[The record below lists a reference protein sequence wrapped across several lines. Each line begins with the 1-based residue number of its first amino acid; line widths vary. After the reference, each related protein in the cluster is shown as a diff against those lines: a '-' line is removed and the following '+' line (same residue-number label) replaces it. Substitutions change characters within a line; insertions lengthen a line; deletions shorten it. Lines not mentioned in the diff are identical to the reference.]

1 MAPAAAAAP
10 LPRLSRIRSALK
22 TMAERLGPRMG
33 IGLLAAAIVMV
44 LFAVLASEVL
54 EGETQ
59 HFDDAVRLTVYG
71 VASPHATSVLY
82 AVTQLGSPLLLIPGT
97 LVCSLLFLHLRRIR
111 GAILL
116 TLTMVGVTLLNW
128 ILKAVFQR
136 PRPLPFFG
144 LTTPTSYSFPSGH
157 ALAAFCFYGALAAL
171 VTARL
176 RSPLLRALV
185 WAGAAVVIVAV
196 GFSRLYLGMH
206 YPSDIVAGYAT
217 GFVWVLTVASADRM
231 FRRADQRGAKTA
243 VAEPPPGGPA

>member
-1 MAPAAAAAP
+1 MAPAAAAPP
-10 LPRLSRIRSALK
+10 LPRLSRIRSAFK

-59 HFDDAVRLTVYG
+59 HFDDAVRMTVHG
-71 VASPHATSVLY
+71 VASPRATTLLHAI
-82 AVTQLGSPLLLIPGT
+82 TQLGSPLFLLPMT
-97 LVCSLLFLHLRRIR
+97 LVASLIFLRRRRIR

-116 TLTMVGVTLLNW
+116 TATMVGVSLLNW
-128 ILKAVFQR
+128 ILKSVFQR

-144 LTTPTSYSFPSGH
+144 LTVPASYSFPSGH
-157 ALAAFCFYGALAAL
+157 SLAAFCFYGALAAL

-176 RSPLLRALV
+176 RSTFWSALV
-185 WAGAAVVIVAV
+185 WAGAVVIIVAV
-196 GFSRLYLGMH
+196 GFSRLYLGLH
-206 YPSDIVAGYAT
+206 YPSDIIGGYAT